1 VLVERIE
8 GFATR
13 EQWLRAYD
21 EINSFEKTLADEGMV
36 LVKFWLH
43 ISEAEQLKRFER
55 RQKDPLKTW
64 KLTGE
69 DWRNRERRVEYE
81 EAVED
86 MLARTDQPHAPWHLV
101 EADSKRHARVR
112 VIEVVNERIEAAM
125 RQWGMEP
132 PAPLASEDG

>member
-1 VLVERIE
+1 
-8 GFATR
+8 
-13 EQWLRAYD
+13 
-21 EINSFEKTLADEGMV
+21 MV

-43 ISEAEQLKRFER
+43 ISEPEQLKRFER

>member
-1 VLVERIE
+1 VLVERVE

-21 EINSFEKTLADEGMV
+21 EINSFEKTLSDEGMV